1 MTSCA
6 VHTTYGLVWSAPY
19 FKQLRQGS
27 HFALCKTLLPI
38 FYNNSFNSSLPHLY
52 KKKVCFAI
60 PRSTYK
66 IITPSHFAVIP
77 GPKEVSTYK
86 FLEHK
91 FTFVTGH
98 HSNSSS
104 FRVFGKVAYISCNL
118 HSLRITHF
126 HHQNV
131 SL

>member
-1 MTSCA
+1 MAWYDQPHTSNNF
-6 VHTTYGLVWSAPY
+6 VKGH
-19 FKQLRQGS
+19 
-27 HFALCKTLLPI
+27 TLLCVKPYYSYSIIIALIALFLI
-38 FYNNSFNSSLPHLY
+38 FT
-52 KKKVCFAI
+52 KKVCFAI